1 MLTLRHIV
9 REQEGLF
16 YVVESERNL
25 LEYYANAIA
34 PLVDALTAVRREV

>member
-9 REQEGLF
+9 IERDGL
-16 YVVESERNL
+16 YSVAENERAL

-34 PLVDALTAVRREV
+34 PLVDALR